1 VPALLVTQA
10 GTNEVV
16 QILFVLGISYP
27 VGVSLNFLA
36 RIVGPANQRTAIDL
50 ASDPALNAIKTAFE
64 TVFAMAAGKE
74 SWRYCYGI
82 VAKHGYSVNVEL
94 FSRLDIFC
102 RAMMTG
108 SAITFVACIAL
119 WIAGHL
125 AGGTYYLSWMLV
137 ASGSMSLVFLF
148 SARTYSKAFV
158 GAIYE
163 GFYSWYVDTKLP

>member
-1 VPALLVTQA
+1 VF
-10 GTNEVV
+10 
-16 QILFVLGISYP
+16 QI
-27 VGVSLNFLA
+27 
-36 RIVGPANQRTAIDL
+36 
-50 ASDPALNAIKTAFE
+50 
-64 TVFAMAAGKE
+64 AAGKD

-108 SAITFVACIAL
+108 SAIVFIACSAL
-119 WIAGHL
+119 WVFGRL
-125 AGGTYYLSWMLV
+125 VGGTGTWPWILA
-137 ASGSMSLVFLF
+137 ASASMFIIFLL

-163 GFYSWYVDTKLP
+163 GFYSWYVDKPVP